1 MNRETDTIET
11 INKSYYYRLA
21 LRCIFILIAGAIL
34 TGVFLY
40 FSLYREP
47 GSSYAESYSIISALR
62 AELFYKSTYLYITT
76 LLFIIIG
83 ITIICLLYSHRVAG
97 PIYRLGVFARKVASG
112 DLTEAV
118 TLRQKDAIYPIA
130 EDLNGIIAMYR
141 EIIEQLETKMKE
153 VREMSS
159 LADQPAGTAER
170 DMIEKISKRVYE
182 MNGILSRIKL

>member
-1 MNRETDTIET
+1 MHGDTDTIET

-21 LRCIFILIAGAIL
+21 LRCIFIIMAGAIF
-34 TGVFLY
+34 TGIFLY
-40 FSLYREP
+40 LSLYREP
-47 GSSYAESYSIISALR
+47 GSSYAESYSIISSLR
-62 AELFYKSTYLYITT
+62 GELFYKSTYLYITT

-83 ITIICLLYSHRVAG
+83 VSIISLLYSHRVAG
-97 PIYRLGVFARKVASG
+97 PLYRLGVFARKVASG

-130 EDLNGIIAMYR
+130 NDLNDIIAMYK
-141 EIIEQLETKMKE
+141 EIIEQLETKTKE

-159 LADQPAGTAER
+159 MADQSAGTADR
-170 DMIEKISKRVYE
+170 DMIDKISKRVYE

>member
-1 MNRETDTIET
+1 MNRETETIET

-21 LRCIFILIAGAIL
+21 LRCILVIMAGAIL
-34 TGVFLY
+34 TGMFLF

-62 AELFYKSTYLYITT
+62 GELFYKSTYLYITT

-83 ITIICLLYSHRVAG
+83 ISIISLLYSHRVAG
-97 PIYRLGVFARKVASG
+97 PLYRLGVFARKVASG

-130 EDLNGIIAMYR
+130 DDLNGINAMYK
-141 EIIEQLETKMKE
+141 EIIEQLETKTKE
-153 VREMSS
+153 VKEMSS
-159 LADQPAGTAER
+159 MADQSAGIAER
-170 DMIEKISKRVYE
+170 DMIEKISKGVYE

>member
-21 LRCIFILIAGAIL
+21 LRCILIIIAGAVL

-40 FSLYREP
+40 FSLYREA
-47 GSSYAESYSIISALR
+47 GSSYAESYSIISTLR
-62 AELFYKSTYLYITT
+62 GELFYKSAYLYITT

-83 ITIICLLYSHRVAG
+83 ITIISLLFSHRVAG
-97 PIYRLGVFARKVASG
+97 PIYRLGVSARKVASG
-112 DLTEAV
+112 DLTETV
-118 TLRQKDAIYPIA
+118 RLRQKDVIYPLA
-130 EDLNGIIAMYR
+130 DDLNGIIAIYK

-153 VREMSS
+153 VREMSAT
-159 LADQPAGTAER
+159 ADQSSGAAER
-170 DMIEKISKRVYE
+170 DMIEKISKTVYE